1 MKRKA
6 VAVLLLA
13 LAAGAAFAQSDEDR
27 WAWQK
32 LGLGEEQIG
41 QVRDIFERADK
52 VIREAR
58 AEIDVL
64 KAELRRLLLREPV
77 DMEQV
82 EKQLRASL
90 EWEYRLR
97 LAQIRRQVD
106 LRRLLGDETYAR
118 LMQAL
123 RERQHRGRMGDPWG
137 DGSGRGGPRS

>member
-13 LAAGAAFAQSDEDR
+13 LAAGAAFAQTDEDR
-27 WAWQK
+27 RVWQK
-32 LGLGEEQIG
+32 LGLSEEQIG
-41 QVRDIFERADK
+41 QAREIFERADK
-52 VIREAR
+52 VVREAR

-123 RERQHRGRMGDPWG
+123 RERRHRGRMGDPWG

>member
-1 MKRKA
+1 MKGKI

-13 LAAGAAFAQSDEDR
+13 LAAGAAFAQTDEDR
-27 WAWQK
+27 RIWQK
-32 LGLGEEQIG
+32 LGLSEQQIG
-41 QVRDIFERADK
+41 QVRETFERADK

-106 LRRLLGDETYAR
+106 LRKLLGDETYAR
-118 LMQAL
+118 LMQAI
-123 RERQHRGRMGDPWG
+123 RARRHRGRMGDPWG